1 MPSLSQQRRCRDGVA
16 LSTSSLQFGNIRV
29 RRGFVHK
36 FSRSDSIMENATVAA
51 ASFRGAEDAQAE
63 EYDLVIL
70 GDGTGSTLAA
80 WTFAGEGQRVVVLD
94 RKYIG
99 GSCPNIACLPSKN
112 VIHSAKVAEYVR
124 HSEDFGISVG
134 DFSIDMSLVRVR
146 KRRMVTGMNEMY
158 LDNYKKTGA
167 EFVLA
172 SGRFVGPKTVE
183 ATLRDGSV
191 RRLRGT
197 NVIVSTGT
205 RAAIDPIPGLAETQP
220 LTHIEALELGQV
232 PEHLLVIGGGYIGLE
247 LSQAMRRFGSK
258 VSLIERSEQLVSRE
272 DDDVSEALSGA
283 FRDEG
288 VEIVLNAKLKRVTG
302 KSGDAG
308 QIVIEQYGEEKT
320 LKGSHLLVATGRKK
334 NNEGAGL
341 ELAGVEVT
349 ERGYIKV
356 NERLQTTALGV
367 WAIGEVAG
375 SPQFTHISVDDLRV
389 VHDNLSGSGKR
400 VTTGRQVPF
409 CLFTDPEFARIG
421 LSEKEA
427 KAQGISYRLFKIPME
442 AVLRAR
448 TLGET
453 RGFMKAQVES
463 DGEHILGFTAV
474 GVGAGETL
482 ATVQIAMIAGSPY
495 TALRDAV
502 LTHPT
507 LAEALG
513 VLFSSEPAAQN
524 QRTRAAKQ

>member
-1 MPSLSQQRRCRDGVA
+1 MAD
-16 LSTSSLQFGNIRV
+16 
-29 RRGFVHK
+29 
-36 FSRSDSIMENATVAA
+36 ATVTAG
-51 ASFRGAEDAQAE
+51 SFRGVEDEQAE
-63 EYDLVIL
+63 EYDVVIL

-94 RKYIG
+94 RRYIG

-124 HSEDFGISVG
+124 HSEEFGISVG
-134 DFSIDMSLVRVR
+134 DFGIDMSVVRGR

-167 EFVLA
+167 EFVFA
-172 SGRFVGPKTVE
+172 TGRFVGPKTVE

-205 RAAIDPIPGLAETQP
+205 RAAIDPIPGLAEAQP
-220 LTHIEALELGQV
+220 LTHIEALELGHV
-232 PEHLLVIGGGYIGLE
+232 PEHLLVIGGGFIGLE

-272 DDDVSEALSGA
+272 DDDVSQVLTGA

-288 VEIVLNAKLKRVTG
+288 VEIFLNAKAKRVTG
-302 KSGDAG
+302 KSGDAV
-308 QIVIEQYGEEKT
+308 QVVIEQNGVEKT
-320 LKGSHLLVATGRKK
+320 LEGSHLLVATGRKP
-334 NNEGAGL
+334 NTEGIGL
-341 ELAGVEVT
+341 ELTGVEVT

-356 NERLQTTALGV
+356 NERLQTTAPGI

-375 SPQFTHISVDDLRV
+375 SPQFTHISVDDFRV
-389 VHDNLSGSGKR
+389 VHANLSGGNR

-409 CLFTDPEFARIG
+409 CLFTDPEFARLG

-427 KAQGISYRLFKIPME
+427 RAQEIAYRLFKIPME

-453 RGFMKAQVES
+453 RGFMKALVEN
-463 DGEHILGFTAV
+463 DGERILGFAAV
-474 GVGAGETL
+474 GVGAGETM
-482 ATVQIAMIAGSPY
+482 AAVQIAMIAGLPY
-495 TALRDAV
+495 TALRDAI

-507 LAEALG
+507 LAEGIG

>member
-1 MPSLSQQRRCRDGVA
+1 MAD
-16 LSTSSLQFGNIRV
+16 
-29 RRGFVHK
+29 
-36 FSRSDSIMENATVAA
+36 ATVTAG
-51 ASFRGAEDAQAE
+51 SFRGVEDEQAE
-63 EYDLVIL
+63 EYDVVIL

-94 RKYIG
+94 RRYIG

-124 HSEDFGISVG
+124 HSEEFGISVG
-134 DFSIDMSLVRVR
+134 DFGIDMSVVRGR

-167 EFVLA
+167 EFVFA
-172 SGRFVGPKTVE
+172 TGRFVGPKTVE

-205 RAAIDPIPGLAETQP
+205 RAAIDPIPGLAEAQP
-220 LTHIEALELGQV
+220 LTHIETLELGHV
-232 PEHLLVIGGGYIGLE
+232 PEHLLVIGGGFIGLE

-272 DDDVSEALSGA
+272 DDDVSQVLTGA

-288 VEIVLNAKLKRVTG
+288 VEIFLNAKAKRVTG
-302 KSGDAG
+302 KSGDAV
-308 QIVIEQYGEEKT
+308 QVVIEQNGVEKT
-320 LKGSHLLVATGRKK
+320 LEGSHLLVATGRKP
-334 NNEGAGL
+334 NTEGIGL
-341 ELAGVEVT
+341 ELTGVEVT

-356 NERLQTTALGV
+356 NERLQTTAPGI

-375 SPQFTHISVDDLRV
+375 SPQFTHISVDDFRV
-389 VHDNLSGSGKR
+389 VHANLSGGNR

-409 CLFTDPEFARIG
+409 CLFTDPEFARLG

-427 KAQGISYRLFKIPME
+427 RAQEIAYRLFKIPME

-453 RGFMKAQVES
+453 RGFMKALVEN
-463 DGEHILGFTAV
+463 DGERILGFAAV
-474 GVGAGETL
+474 GVGAGETM
-482 ATVQIAMIAGSPY
+482 AAVQIAMIAGLPY
-495 TALRDAV
+495 TALRDAI

-507 LAEALG
+507 LAEGIG

>member
-1 MPSLSQQRRCRDGVA
+1 MA
-16 LSTSSLQFGNIRV
+16 
-29 RRGFVHK
+29 
-36 FSRSDSIMENATVAA
+36 NATAA
-51 ASFRGAEDAQAE
+51 AGSFPGVEDARPE
-63 EYDLVIL
+63 EYDVVIL
-70 GDGTGSTLAA
+70 GDGTGATLAA

-134 DFSIDMSLVRVR
+134 DFSIDMSVVRGR

-167 EFVLA
+167 EFVFA

-205 RAAIDPIPGLAETQP
+205 RAAIDPIPGLAEAQP
-220 LTHIEALELGQV
+220 LTHIETLELGQV

-272 DDDVSEALSGA
+272 DDDVSGVLTGV

-288 VEIVLNAKLKRVTG
+288 VEIFLNAKTKRVTG
-302 KSGDAG
+302 ESGDAV
-308 QIVIEQYGEEKT
+308 QVIIERNGVEKT
-320 LKGSHLLVATGRKK
+320 LEGSHLLVATGRKP
-334 NNEGAGL
+334 NTEGIGL

-356 NERLQTTALGV
+356 NERLQTTAPGV

-375 SPQFTHISVDDLRV
+375 SPQFTHISVDDFRV
-389 VHDNLSGSGKR
+389 VHANLSGGNR

-409 CLFTDPEFARIG
+409 CLFTDPEFARVG

-427 KAQGISYRLFKIPME
+427 KAQGIAYRLFKIPME

-453 RGFMKAQVES
+453 RGFMKALVEN
-463 DGEHILGFTAV
+463 DGERILGFAAV
-474 GVGAGETL
+474 GVGAGETM
-482 ATVQIAMIAGSPY
+482 AAVQIAMIGGLPY
-495 TALRDAV
+495 ATLRDAI

-507 LAEALG
+507 LAEGIG

-524 QRTRAAKQ
+524 ERTRAAKP